1 MDKVVHFE
9 IPADDMARA
18 KKFYQDMF
26 GWELVDIPG
35 MEYVIAHTVAVDKD
49 NMPLEP
55 GVINGGIT
63 KRIPTEKNP
72 VIVID
77 VPSVDDYVKKIV
89 KAGGKV
95 VALRQEVMQMGLY
108 ARVADTEGNVIG
120 IWENIKKP

>member
-18 KKFYQDMF
+18 KKFYQDIF
-26 GWELVDIPG
+26 GWKLIDYPQMDYTIVQ
-35 MEYVIAHTVAVDKD
+35 TVAVDKD
-49 NMPLEP
+49 NMPLET

-72 VIVID
+72 VIIID
-77 VPSVDDYVKKIV
+77 VPSIDDYAKKIA

-95 VALRQEVMQMGLY
+95 VAPRQEVMGMGLY
-108 ARVADTEGNVIG
+108 ARFADTEGNVIG
-120 IWENIKKP
+120 IWETIKK

>member
-18 KKFYQDMF
+18 KKFYQDIF
-26 GWELVDIPG
+26 GWKLIDYPQMDYTIVQ
-35 MEYVIAHTVAVDKD
+35 TVAVDKD
-49 NMPLEP
+49 NMPLET

-72 VIVID
+72 VIIID
-77 VPSVDDYVKKIV
+77 VPSIDDYAKKIA

-95 VALRQEVMQMGLY
+95 VVPRQEVMGMGLY
-108 ARVADTEGNVIG
+108 ARFADTEGNVIG
-120 IWENIKKP
+120 IWETIKK

>member
-18 KKFYQDMF
+18 KKFYRDMF

-35 MEYVIAHTVAVDKD
+35 MDYVIVHTVAVDKD
-49 NMPLEP
+49 NMPLES
-55 GVINGGIT
+55 GAINGGIT

-77 VPSVDDYVKKIV
+77 VPSIDDYVKKIV

-95 VALRQEVMQMGLY
+95 VAPKMEMMGM
-108 ARVADTEGNVIG
+108 G
-120 IWENIKKP
+120 I